1 MPAFSFTAPH
11 VTPEQEREEE
21 ASLSDEMRRKIHNDL
36 YGFEQVQHPNPKE
49 GRPGTADESL
59 VGLYEAIEMLPMQQ
73 KKEYM
78 EALKQAPNLVQT
90 ESDPIMFLRCE
101 NFNYEVRVFIYA
113 YVVHPASTKISPT
126 HTMKHMIYFR
136 SQAAAARLVYYW
148 KIRRKFFGEHRA
160 YLPMT
165 LSGALAEDRSLFE
178 TGFLAI
184 HPKDARGRNVLFID
198 RIRAVPPLASRNAS
212 VSAVH

>member
-78 EALKQAPNLVQT
+78 EALKQAPKLVQT

-101 NFNYEVRVFIYA
+101 NFNCEVRVFIQGLCGPFS
-113 YVVHPASTKISPT
+113 VHEDQSNSHNETYDIFSLTGSGSSACILLENPA
-126 HTMKHMIYFR
+126 
-136 SQAAAARLVYYW
+136 
-148 KIRRKFFGEHRA
+148 KFFWRA
-160 YLPMT
+160 SSIPSYDFVWGP
-165 LSGALAEDRSLFE
+165 G
-178 TGFLAI
+178 
-184 HPKDARGRNVLFID
+184 GR
-198 RIRAVPPLASRNAS
+198 
-212 VSAVH
+212 